1 MARVKFFLTTYSAK
15 EIKKKFDFELDFHVV
30 DILKIVRDLGYSVNS
45 LSQESEFI
53 INHEIQKK
61 ILQGI
66 YTDSISYVLIVHKE
80 ISEIFIDNLIE
91 FLNGIGQ
98 DITYTIELI

>member
-1 MARVKFFLTTYSAK
+1 LARVKFFLTTYSAK
-15 EIKKKFDFELDFHVV
+15 EIKKKSNFELDFHVV
-30 DILKIVRDLGYSVNS
+30 DILKIVRDLGYSVNT

-53 INHEIQKK
+53 INFEIQKK

-66 YTDSISYVLIVHKE
+66 YTDSISYILIVHKE
-80 ISEIFIDNLIE
+80 INDNFIDNLID
-91 FLNGIGQ
+91 FLNGIEQ